1 MRTDASTSKLKGET
15 KKVDEQNTPSCSQEL
30 EQEKRHKWLP
40 EEEEDLNSKG
50 ETKKVDEQNTPSCS
64 RELEQEK
71 RHKWLPKE
79 EEAIKT
85 IFAEDIKTDALR

>member
-50 ETKKVDEQNTPSCS
+50 ETKKVDEQNTSSCS